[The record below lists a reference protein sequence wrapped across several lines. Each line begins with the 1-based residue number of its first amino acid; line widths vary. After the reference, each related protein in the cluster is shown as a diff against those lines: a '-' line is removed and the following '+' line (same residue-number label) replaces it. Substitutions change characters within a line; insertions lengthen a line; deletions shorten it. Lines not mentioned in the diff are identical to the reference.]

1 MADTKKIEI
10 QRGEDPMQNEGYVE
24 LLNQGYIPKFVERN
38 VATLSTTII
47 MEKEDG
53 KV

>member
-1 MADTKKIEI
+1 MTDTKKIEI
-10 QRGEDPMQNEGYVE
+10 PRGKAPMQDEGYVE
-24 LLNQGYIPKFVERN
+24 LLNQGYKPKFVERN